1 MIKTST
7 LIVLVCAVALAA
19 AVYFVEKRP
28 AKEEKPSVE
37 SRPAFTIAAQDIS
50 SMSFSHPGQ
59 PAIRLEKHNDKWQI
73 VQPIETE
80 ADQSSAQGIVDQLTE
95 DRVAQTEP
103 GGADRLKAYGLDS
116 PQTTVDLQVK
126 DGAKHTLLI
135 GDKDFT
141 GDSVYALIDGG
152 PQVSLLPASL
162 GTSADKSLD
171 DLRNRSVLDIDS
183 SAVSSFTLKN
193 PSGDL
198 AATLGAGLDGSA
210 ENAQWK
216 FSKPTASSADKSAV
230 EGLLSAVANAKM
242 KTVVNEQP
250 NDLGKYGLAN
260 PAIRFTVGNKSG
272 ESTLIVGK
280 KQGDTYYARDLSRP
294 MIFNIDE
301 DLYKKLAEGFADLR
315 DRKLLHLDAA
325 SIGKVEIQDSNGT
338 ITLTRAQDNPDQW
351 TIDAPANLKGKQAA
365 SWKFLDPITNLQA
378 DDVIDH
384 PAPNLAAQLAK
395 PAITI
400 VLTDHN
406 KRQVTLRISK
416 ATGDNAYANTSDGP
430 QMYKLKKQVLDDLN
444 FKPGDL
450 AI

>member
-19 AVYFVEKRP
+19 ALYFVEKRP
-28 AKEEKPSVE
+28 AEEEKPSGE
-37 SRPAFTIAAQDIS
+37 SKPAFAIAAQDIS
-50 SMSFSHPGQ
+50 SINLSHPGQ

-103 GGADRLKAYGLDS
+103 GGADRLKAYGLDA
-116 PQTTVDLQVK
+116 PQTTIELQVK
-126 DGAKHTLLI
+126 GGAKHTLLI

-141 GDSVYALIDGG
+141 GDSVYSLIDGG

-162 GTSADKSLD
+162 GASADKSLD
-171 DLRNRSVLDIDS
+171 DLRNKNVLDIDS
-183 SAVSSFTLKN
+183 AAVSSFTLKN

-198 AATLGAGLDGSA
+198 AATLGSD
-210 ENAQWK
+210 QWK
-216 FSKPTASSADKSAV
+216 FSKPGSTPADKNAV
-230 EGLLSAVANAKM
+230 EGLISAVANAKM

-250 NDLGKYGLAN
+250 NDLAKYGLAN
-260 PAIRFTVGNKSG
+260 PAIRFTAGNKSA

-294 MIFNIDE
+294 MIFSIDE
-301 DLYKKLAEGFADLR
+301 DLYKKLAQGFGDLR
-315 DRKLLHLDAA
+315 DRKVLHLDAS
-325 SIGKVEIQDSNGT
+325 SIDKVEIEDPNGT
-338 ITLTRAQDNPDQW
+338 VTLTRAQDNPDQW
-351 TIDAPANLKGKQAA
+351 TIDAPSNLKGKQAA
-365 SWKFLDPITNLQA
+365 GWKFLDPITNLQA
-378 DDVIDH
+378 DEVLDH
-384 PAPNLAAQLAK
+384 PVADLAALVAK
-395 PAITI
+395 PVITV

-406 KRQVTLRISK
+406 KKQITLRISK
-416 ATGDNAYANTSDGP
+416 ASGDNAYANTSDGP
-430 QMYKLKKQVLDDLN
+430 QLYKLKKQVLNDLN
-444 FKPGDL
+444 FKPADL

>member
-7 LIVLVCAVALAA
+7 LIVLICAVALAA

-28 AKEEKPSVE
+28 AKEDKPSGE
-37 SRPAFTIAAQDIS
+37 SKPAFTIAAQDLSSIS
-50 SMSFSHPGQ
+50 LSHPAQ

-126 DGAKHTLLI
+126 GGAKHTLLI

-171 DLRNRSVLDIDS
+171 DLRNRNVLDIDS
-183 SAVSSFTLKN
+183 ADVSSFTLKN
-193 PSGDL
+193 PSGEF
-198 AATLGAGLDGSA
+198 AAALGPSLDRSP
-210 ENAQWK
+210 ENDQWK
-216 FSKPTASSADKSAV
+216 FSKPTASPADKSAV
-230 EGLLSAVANAKM
+230 EGLISAVANAKM
-242 KTVVNEQP
+242 KAVVNEQP

-260 PAIRFTVGNKSG
+260 PAILFTAGNKSG
-272 ESTLIVGK
+272 QSTLVVGK

-294 MIFNIDE
+294 MIFSIDE
-301 DLYKKLAEGFADLR
+301 DLYKKLAQGFGDLR
-315 DRKLLHLDAA
+315 DRKVLHLDAS
-325 SIGKVEIQDSNGT
+325 SIDKVEIQDPNGA
-338 ITLTRAQDNPDQW
+338 ITLTRAHDNPDQW
-351 TIDAPANLKGKQAA
+351 TIDAPPNLKGKQAA

-378 DDVIDH
+378 DEVVDH
-384 PAPNLAAQLAK
+384 PAANLAALVAK
-395 PAITI
+395 PAITV

-406 KRQVTLRISK
+406 KKQITVRISK

-430 QMYKLKKQVLDDLN
+430 QLYKLKKQVLNDLN
-444 FKPGDL
+444 FKPADL